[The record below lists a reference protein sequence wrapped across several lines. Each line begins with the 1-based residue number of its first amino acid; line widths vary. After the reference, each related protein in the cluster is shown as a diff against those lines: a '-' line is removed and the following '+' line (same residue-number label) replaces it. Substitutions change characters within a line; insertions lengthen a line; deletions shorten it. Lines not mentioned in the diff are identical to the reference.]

1 MDLHLNPYS
10 LFGFVLISAILYTR
24 TSESGDP
31 PKLIVISFDGFRPDY
46 VKPDLTPT
54 LYKLAQEGVFSKHMK
69 SEFGT
74 KTFPNHMSIATG
86 MYEESHGII
95 QNHVSLKK
103 KTALHCVLFCF
114 YLFRCLIQYLTHR
127 SVGKI
132 LKPDGGTMVTHYQYG

>member
-1 MDLHLNPYS
+1 MDLHLNPYN
-10 LFGFVLISAILYTR
+10 LFAFVLISAILYTR
-24 TSESGDP
+24 TSESSDP

-69 SEFGT
+69 SVFGT

-95 QNHVSLKK
+95 HNHVRPRGKKSLNG
-103 KTALHCVLFCF
+103 
-114 YLFRCLIQYLTHR
+114 I
-127 SVGKI
+127 I
-132 LKPDGGTMVTHYQYG
+132 